1 MADTPADAAGD
12 ASPAARVPG
21 ALPPGADPFARAD
34 APLYA
39 VTLWPHRSLT
49 QRGLWRVLGL
59 LAAGLALP
67 LLSVWGTPVAWA
79 LSPFLLGALAL
90 LWWALSRNL
99 REGRLRET
107 LRLWPDAIAVERREP
122 RGAVRRWAAN
132 PHWVAVEVA
141 DTPTVPRYLTL
152 RGAGR
157 TIELGAF
164 LAPEERERLAAD
176 LRAAL
181 GRARA
186 AAV

>member
-1 MADTPADAAGD
+1 MDETPTDAAGD
-12 ASPAARVPG
+12 MSPAARVPG
-21 ALPPGADPFARAD
+21 ALPPGADPFGRED
-34 APLYA
+34 PPLYA
-39 VTLWPHRSLT
+39 ITLWPHRSLT
-49 QRGLWRVLGL
+49 QRGLRRVLGL

-99 REGRLRET
+99 RDGRLRET

-122 RGAVRRWAAN
+122 KGRIRRWAAN
-132 PHWVAVEVA
+132 PHWVAVELQ
-141 DTPTVPRYLTL
+141 DTPKVPRYLTL

-164 LAPEERERLAAD
+164 LAPDERERLAAE

>member
-1 MADTPADAAGD
+1 MQDGAFDAAGD
-12 ASPAARVPG
+12 QSPAARVPG
-21 ALPPGADPFARAD
+21 ALPAGADPFGRAD
-34 APLYA
+34 PPLYA

-49 QRGLWRVLGL
+49 QRGLRRVLGL

-67 LLSVWGTPVAWA
+67 LLSVWGTPVALA
-79 LSPFLLGALAL
+79 LAPFLLGALAA

-99 REGRLRET
+99 RDGRLRET

-132 PHWVAVEVA
+132 PHWVAVELQ
-141 DTPTVPRYLTL
+141 DTPAMPRYLTL

-164 LAPEERERLAAD
+164 LAPDERERLAAE

-181 GRARA
+181 GRARGA
-186 AAV
+186 T